1 MKIMANLNIKIKI
14 NELEE
19 LKPVIEYIKILNF
32 NKIPEL
38 NPEIT
43 VEFGYDD

>member
-1 MKIMANLNIKIKI
+1 MAKLDIKIKI

-19 LKPVIEYIKILNF
+19 LKPVIEYINTINLS
-32 NKIPEL
+32 KIPEL

>member
-1 MKIMANLNIKIKI
+1 MTNLNIKIKI

-19 LKPVIEYIKILNF
+19 LKPAIEYIKAFDL

-38 NPEIT
+38 NTEVII
-43 VEFGYDD
+43 EFGYGN

>member
-1 MKIMANLNIKIKI
+1 MAKLDIKIKI

-19 LKPVIEYIKILNF
+19 LKSVIEYINTLNLSKISG
-32 NKIPEL
+32 L

-43 VEFGYDD
+43 VELE

>member
-1 MKIMANLNIKIKI
+1 MTNLNIKIKI

-19 LKPVIEYIKILNF
+19 LKPAIEYIAALDL

-38 NPEIT
+38 NTEVII
-43 VEFGYDD
+43 EFGYGN

>member
-1 MKIMANLNIKIKI
+1 MAKLDIKIKI

-19 LKPVIEYIKILNF
+19 LKSVIEYINTLNLSKISG
-32 NKIPEL
+32 L

>member
-1 MKIMANLNIKIKI
+1 MTNLNIKIRI

-19 LKPVIEYIKILNF
+19 LRSVIEYLKTLNL
-32 NKIPEL
+32 NKTSEL
-38 NPEIT
+38 NPKIT

>member
-1 MKIMANLNIKIKI
+1 MTNLNIKIKI

-19 LKPVIEYIKILNF
+19 LKPAIEDIKALDL

-38 NPEIT
+38 NTEVII
-43 VEFGYDD
+43 EFGYGN

>member
-1 MKIMANLNIKIKI
+1 MTKLNIKIKI
-14 NELEE
+14 NVLDE
-19 LKPVIEYIKILNF
+19 LKPVIEYLKTLNL

-43 VEFGYDD
+43 IEFGYDD

>member
-1 MKIMANLNIKIKI
+1 MANLNIKIKI

-19 LKPVIEYIKILNF
+19 LKPVIEYINTINLS
-32 NKIPEL
+32 KIPEL

>member
-1 MKIMANLNIKIKI
+1 MTNLNIKIKI

-19 LKPVIEYIKILNF
+19 LKSVIEYINTLNLSKISG
-32 NKIPEL
+32 L

-43 VEFGYDD
+43 VELE

>member
-1 MKIMANLNIKIKI
+1 MTNLNIKIKI

-19 LKPVIEYIKILNF
+19 LKLVIEYIRTLNL

-43 VEFGYDD
+43 IELGE

>member
-1 MKIMANLNIKIKI
+1 MINLNIKIKI
-14 NELEE
+14 NELKE
-19 LKPVIEYIKILNF
+19 LKPVIEYIKTFNL

-38 NPEIT
+38 NPENT

>member
-1 MKIMANLNIKIKI
+1 MTNLNIKIKI

-19 LKPVIEYIKILNF
+19 LKLVIEHIKTLNL

-43 VEFGYDD
+43 VELE

>member
-1 MKIMANLNIKIKI
+1 MKLNIKIKI

-19 LKPVIEYIKILNF
+19 LKPVIEYLKNLNL

-38 NPEIT
+38 NPDIT
-43 VEFGYDD
+43 IEFGHDD

>member
-1 MKIMANLNIKIKI
+1 MKLYINIKI
-14 NELEE
+14 NEIEE
-19 LKPVIEYIKILNF
+19 LESVIEHIRKLNI
-32 NKIPEL
+32 NNSPEL

>member
-1 MKIMANLNIKIKI
+1 MTKLNIKIKL

-19 LKPVIEYIKILNF
+19 LKPVIDYIKTLNL
-32 NKIPEL
+32 NKTPEL
-38 NPEIT
+38 NPEVI

>member
-1 MKIMANLNIKIKI
+1 MTKLDIKIKI

-19 LKPVIEYIKILNF
+19 LKPVIEYIKTLNL

-38 NPEIT
+38 NPKIT

>member
-1 MKIMANLNIKIKI
+1 MTKLNIKIKI

-19 LKPVIEYIKILNF
+19 LKPVIEYIKTLNL